1 LKQSQ
6 SFAPPKAGLPA
17 GAPYAELLRAFE
29 HLTADGIAAEVERL
43 ADAVRARRYP
53 AGRPYRHVNGFTKV
67 VASEYACGARLTL
80 HYWPA
85 EPGAAPDVSRPH
97 DHRFPFTSVLLTGAQ
112 HFLELEETADP
123 DARPWFRYVYRP
135 YVSGRIAKVSSRG
148 ETRLR
153 VFQTVD
159 RAPLRGHYTTT
170 SNVVHQAVT
179 DRDTACATLVLR
191 GPREKRMST
200 VYYGPG
206 GAAPHGGLQFGR
218 WLGHDLALQQIEDVL
233 GAMSGR

>member
-6 SFAPPKAGLPA
+6 SFAPPTAGLPV
-17 GAPYAELLRAFE
+17 GAPYPELFRAFE
-29 HLTADGIAAEVERL
+29 SLTAGGIAAEVERL
-43 ADAVRARRYP
+43 AEAVRARRYP

-67 VASEYACGARLTL
+67 VAAEYACGARLTL

-85 EPGAAPDVSRPH
+85 EPGAVPDVSRPH

-112 HFLELEETADP
+112 HFLELDETTDG
-123 DARPWFRYVYRP
+123 DAQPWSRYVYRP
-135 YVSGRIAKVSSRG
+135 YVSGRIATVSSRG
-148 ETRLR
+148 ETRLLVVR
-153 VFQTVD
+153 TVD
-159 RAPLRGHYTTT
+159 RAALHGHYMTT
-170 SNVVHQAVT
+170 SKVVHQAVT

-200 VYYGPG
+200 VYYRPG
-206 GAAPHGGLQFGR
+206 EAAPRGGLQFGR
-218 WLGHDLALQQIEDVL
+218 WLGHDVALQQIEDVL